1 MLKAKILSFLTDLAA
16 KKLAPLEKKREKI
29 TAINELSDLDDKIKQ
44 IKAEYQ
50 LDTWMEKAANQMSK
64 QLSFATHLS
73 KAVHPDSK
81 GNNIAFKAQNHTL
94 PFVGS
99 HLIDKAIIDA
109 SGNAAALPLAALFD
123 LVIDEQH
130 NLRLRDL
137 LLEDS
142 PLLDGVFSDDEEK
155 STQYKTL
162 FQQALI
168 TNITKPVTY
177 ERNKQLLWPNNRQ
190 AISEDNYTCLI
201 PLYPSSLAHLLY
213 NKIQDIRYSEHYK
226 EIRENRKK
234 EGITQQSY
242 PTIKNLAT
250 IPLGG
255 AQPQN
260 ISQLNSRQRGKHYLL
275 PSLPPVFSSS
285 KTNISDDTLF
295 NRHLYFQCQLFFNDL
310 FAVVSSPY
318 NVYTERDKRDAAIEN
333 IIEVIFSI
341 AQIYQQKPAGWS
353 KNYQHLDVSQKYWLD
368 PERANLDG
376 EAEFKT
382 KFEKVNWQ
390 NAIAKQFAHWVNY
403 QLKQKFPNIRQDFSE
418 PEFNEWRKAFKRA
431 LKRK

>member
-1 MLKAKILSFLTDLAA
+1 MLKAKILSFLTELAA

-29 TAINELSDLDDKIKQ
+29 TAINELSALDEKIKQ
-44 IKAEYQ
+44 IKAEYH

-81 GNNIAFKAQNHTL
+81 GDNIAFKAQNRTL

-99 HLIDKAIIDA
+99 HLIDKAI
-109 SGNAAALPLAALFD
+109 NAAALPLAALFD

-201 PLYPSSLAHLLY
+201 PLYPSSLAHLL
-213 NKIQDIRYSEHYK
+213 
-226 EIRENRKK
+226 
-234 EGITQQSY
+234 
-242 PTIKNLAT
+242 
-250 IPLGG
+250 
-255 AQPQN
+255 
-260 ISQLNSRQRGKHYLL
+260 
-275 PSLPPVFSSS
+275 
-285 KTNISDDTLF
+285 
-295 NRHLYFQCQLFFNDL
+295 
-310 FAVVSSPY
+310 
-318 NVYTERDKRDAAIEN
+318 
-333 IIEVIFSI
+333 
-341 AQIYQQKPAGWS
+341 
-353 KNYQHLDVSQKYWLD
+353 
-368 PERANLDG
+368 
-376 EAEFKT
+376 
-382 KFEKVNWQ
+382 
-390 NAIAKQFAHWVNY
+390 
-403 QLKQKFPNIRQDFSE
+403 
-418 PEFNEWRKAFKRA
+418 
-431 LKRK
+431 